1 MAPRVAGDVSELA
14 AGEVE
19 AAIVATNIASHSWI
33 SLPLLTSGIHV
44 FVEKLMAT
52 SLAEA
57 RAMVETATANSV
69 CLAVGHMCRFLFV
82 NRWVKA
88 LIDSGVMGEITGFDV
103 REGTNYHLPT
113 GGRLAAVRAAAGTG
127 PYSPT
132 FWDAKSA
139 GGGVLLDIGSHTL
152 DILLWWLGKEQL
164 VSYRADSLGSVECEA
179 LLEIELRNGA
189 VGTVELSRSRSLAM
203 RRSSPVA
210 AGQSRWR
217 CTATP

>member
-19 AAIVATNIASHSWI
+19 AAIVATNIASHSWV

-82 NRWVKA
+82 NRWVQA

-139 GGGVLLDIGSHTL
+139 GCCWTSDRTRSIYSSGGSA
-152 DILLWWLGKEQL
+152 K
-164 VSYRADSLGSVECEA
+164 SSLSATATTRWVA
-179 LLEIELRNGA
+179 SNA
-189 VGTVELSRSRSLAM
+189 KRSLK
-203 RRSSPVA
+203 SSC
-210 AGQSRWR
+210 G
-217 CTATP
+217 TAPWAPWN